1 MTKETIQEINRLAN
15 KVRDLQAKLDHSM
28 QALNFYKDQNAKLQT
43 SIGQLESRMH
53 VYRDSMP
60 VLEAPA
66 VDLPHLTK
74 EDY

>member
-53 VYRDSMP
+53 IYRDSMP
-60 VLEAPA
+60 VLEAPQTQ
-66 VDLPHLTK
+66 LPDLTK